1 MEITKRQIFQAAG
14 VLLVF
19 LVISFL
25 IIGNK
30 PENKTKPVAA
40 PKPLAV
46 ETEAISLTNHQ
57 FIIDSFG
64 SAQPKTQSLLVSQ
77 VTGEITEVGSGF
89 DDGGYFSKGDTLV
102 QIDPRDYQ
110 VNVTLA
116 ESELLQNQ
124 LALAEEQARAN
135 QALIDW
141 QRLSNGD
148 KAPSLVLRKPQLAAA
163 QAKVESA
170 KSNLEK
176 NKLDLQR
183 TQIKAPYD
191 GRIKN
196 KKVDIGQFVNANTQL
211 AEIFATDAIEVRL
224 PIKNSELAFINLPGN
239 FQNKT
244 VSQSYPKV
252 KIISELGKPQ
262 TWDGKIVRTEA
273 AIDATSNQLN
283 VVARIENPFIADAQ
297 HYSPLKIGQYVKA
310 QIEGIKLTDVIVIPN
325 RSIYQ
330 GSYVYLLHDGL
341 IQRRNITTAFQTS
354 EKSLVTEGLQ
364 AGDQLITSTLG
375 QIPSG
380 TPGRSITDNQATLP
394 NPVNDL

>member
-310 QIEGIKLTDVIVIPN
+310 QIEGVKLTDVIVIPN

>member
-1 MEITKRQIFQAAG
+1 MGITKRQIFQATG

-30 PENKTKPVAA
+30 PETKTRPAAA

-46 ETEAISLTNHQ
+46 TTQAVKTTNHQ

-64 SAQPKTQSLLVSQ
+64 SAQPRTQSLLVSQ
-77 VTGEITEVGSGF
+77 VNGEITEVGPGF

-116 ESELLQNQ
+116 KSELLQNQ
-124 LALAEEQARAN
+124 LALEEEQARAN

-141 QRLSNGD
+141 QRLSNGNQ
-148 KAPSLVLRKPQLAAA
+148 APSLVLRKPQLAAA
-163 QAKVESA
+163 QAKVASA
-170 KSNLEK
+170 RSNLAK
-176 NKLDLQR
+176 ANLDLQR

-211 AEIFATDAIEVRL
+211 AEVFATDAIEVRL
-224 PIKNSELAFINLPGN
+224 PIKNSELAFIHLPGN
-239 FQNKT
+239 FQNRT
-244 VSQSYPKV
+244 ALQSFPKV
-252 KIISELGKPQ
+252 QIISELGIPQ
-262 TWDGKIVRTEA
+262 TWDGEIIRTEA
-273 AIDATSNQLN
+273 AIDVTSNQLN
-283 VVARIENPFIADAQ
+283 VVARIKNPFIADAQ

-310 QIEGIKLTDVIVIPN
+310 KIEGVKLTDVIVVPN
-325 RSIYQ
+325 NSIYQ
-330 GSYVYLLHDGL
+330 GSYVYLLQDGL
-341 IQRRNITTAFQTS
+341 IQRRNITIGFQTND
-354 EKSLVTEGLQ
+354 KSLVTEGLQ
-364 AGDQLITSTLG
+364 TGDQLITSTLG

-380 TPGRSITDNQATLP
+380 TPGRSITDNQPNLS